1 MTDSGFQVPDSRFW
15 WSPEKAQ
22 HESKIQNVMA
32 TINRFEDLDV
42 WKLTFDNAN
51 YIYDLTLNEPL
62 CKDFALR
69 DQIRRSAIS
78 VFSNIAEGFER
89 DGNKELLNFLSIAK
103 GSCGELRS
111 QLIFAHRRKYIS
123 DKEIEDLAARLISAS
138 NQIAAFQ
145 RYLRNSEL
153 KGRKFV

>member
-1 MTDSGFQVPDSRFW
+1 MTR
-15 WSPEKAQ
+15 
-22 HESKIQNVMA
+22 
-32 TINRFEDLDV
+32 INRFEDLDV
-42 WKLTFDNAN
+42 WKLTFENAN
-51 YIYDLTLNEPL
+51 YIYDLTLQDPF

-89 DGNKELLNFLSIAK
+89 DGNKELVNFLAIAK
-103 GSCGELRS
+103 GSCGELRA
-111 QLIFAHRRKYIS
+111 QLIFAYKRNYIS
-123 DKEIEDLAARLISAS
+123 DEQMTDLSLRLVSAS

-153 KGRKFV
+153 KGRKFA

>member
-1 MTDSGFQVPDSRFW
+1 MV
-15 WSPEKAQ
+15 
-22 HESKIQNVMA
+22 

-62 CKDFALR
+62 SKDFALR

-89 DGNKELLNFLSIAK
+89 DGNKELLNFLSTAK

-123 DKEIEDLAARLISAS
+123 DDEIEDLTARLISAS